1 MRVGSDVVLVVAGRE
16 PAVDQGDR
24 HHILNA
30 VVPVGRI
37 GERSLLVD
45 DPDRRL
51 VRPNRDPMDV
61 VDPILDARMELHGA
75 LDGGLRM
82 ELGREA
88 DLEQDV
94 LHDIAAAGTLELER
108 LPLNSTS

>member
-1 MRVGSDVVLVVAGRE
+1 
-16 PAVDQGDR
+16 
-24 HHILNA
+24 
-30 VVPVGRI
+30 
-37 GERSLLVD
+37 
-45 DPDRRL
+45 
-51 VRPNRDPMDV
+51 
-61 VDPILDARMELHGA
+61 MELHGA